1 MPQINLTLEEHQS
14 LTRLL
19 SATLKNKLKFDDNS
33 TSIFKDTLDVITNDE
48 PTFMSMT
55 DKCFHFNSVL
65 YNKDNLEGSLVF
77 VNAILI
83 FD

>member
-1 MPQINLTLEEHQS
+1 MKKSQINLTLEEHQS

-55 DKCFHFNSVL
+55 DKCF
-65 YNKDNLEGSLVF
+65 DAGM
-77 VNAILI
+77 
-83 FD
+83 FDAQIKARNNDGA

>member
-55 DKCFHFNSVL
+55 D
-65 YNKDNLEGSLVF
+65 
-77 VNAILI
+77 
-83 FD
+83 

>member
-33 TSIFKDTLDVITNDE
+33 TSIFKDTLDVITNDD

-55 DKCFHFNSVL
+55 DKCFDAVN
-65 YNKDNLEGSLVF
+65 NL
-77 VNAILI
+77 LI
-83 FD
+83 EDF

>member
-1 MPQINLTLEEHQS
+1 MEEHQS

-19 SATLKNKLKFDDNS
+19 SATLKNKKDFDNSS

-55 DKCFHFNSVL
+55 DKCFDAVN
-65 YNKDNLEGSLVF
+65 NLTVEDF
-77 VNAILI
+77 
-83 FD
+83 